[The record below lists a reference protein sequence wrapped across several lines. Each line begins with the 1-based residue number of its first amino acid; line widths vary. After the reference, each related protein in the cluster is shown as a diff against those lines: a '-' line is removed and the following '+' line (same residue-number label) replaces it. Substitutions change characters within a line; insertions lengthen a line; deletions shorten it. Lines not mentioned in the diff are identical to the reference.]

1 MTPVRI
7 RYGNGVTLSATG
19 KTSKNRG
26 YTRKLRV
33 NRIPDSIG
41 MIAVNECLDYFRKAL
56 ADPAGA
62 PAWDDWWALNR
73 DLVERTF
80 SMVDYVRLKHRGLLG
95 AEQILRKLG
104 EDPKPVG

>member
-7 RYGNGVTLSATG
+7 RYGNGVTLSATD

-56 ADPAGA
+56 ANPADA
-62 PAWDDWWALNR
+62 PLTPNAQLR
-73 DLVERTF
+73 V
-80 SMVDYVRLKHRGLLG
+80 LG
-95 AEQILRKLG
+95 VHLPTL
-104 EDPKPVG
+104 PLT